1 MAFDNPLVW
10 TTDMVITADRLNEF
24 PNAVTNILNGGLT
37 TANLDPAAGIAS
49 TQLAAPYTVE
59 TIYIPILAATYAD
72 RRATAPVQI
81 AIAPF
86 PGLDNSMTFTIM
98 ACTIMTSNYGLGTT
112 ATLTMNW
119 GSYAGGVFT
128 TVSNIFTAQTIT
140 NNLVTPTLANSTFQQ
155 NSGTQRGF
163 QIIYNTDVD
172 GSIMNDAGDQQM
184 ICMRI
189 KHYLIA

>member
-49 TQLAAPYTVE
+49 GQLAAPYTVE
-59 TIYIPILAATYAD
+59 TIYIPLLAATYID
-72 RRATAPVQI
+72 RRGAGVQI
-81 AIAPF
+81 AVAPF
-86 PGLDNSMTFTIM
+86 PGLDNSLTFTIL
-98 ACTIMTSNYGLGTT
+98 ACTIMTSNYGAGTG
-112 ATLTMNW
+112 TLTMNW
-119 GSYAGGVFT
+119 GSYAGGTFT
-128 TVSNIFTAQTIT
+128 TVSNIFTAQTVS

-163 QIIYNTDVD
+163 QVLIATDD
-172 GSIMNDAGDQQM
+172 ATAMNDAGDQQM